1 MPLHR
6 KLLLLYAVIFAVTF
20 FILTMIL
27 YTMPQY
33 VLEREIVHYG
43 VDITEA
49 DAIVND
55 YLVHKAQGI
64 PYAFTL
70 KNTAILDA
78 YRVKN
83 MAVNMINF
91 MRYIGVITAAIAIG
105 LAYLFTPRLLSPLD
119 EILEATK
126 RLGDGGSFGQRI
138 PDSDR
143 NDIFGEL
150 ATAINQTLD
159 RMERLLRAQ
168 QQFLADVS
176 HELRTPLTAVRGNA
190 DLMRQSK
197 VYDSESIMV
206 IQEESARMGRLVDDL
221 LLLARADTG
230 GLPMRQE
237 RVQLD
242 DLFFEVFRKMRVL
255 QKKTRVTL
263 AVKEI
268 DQVAVIGDP
277 DRLDQVMINLVDNA
291 IKYTTAGGTV
301 DMSLSQAGGMAQL
314 VIRDSG
320 IGIPAEDLP
329 YIFNRFYRVDKARA
343 RAQGGSGL
351 GLSIV
356 EWIIDAHQGKI
367 EVESEVGVGT
377 TFTVYL
383 PVMPEPID
391 GEPEDDQPSRMMVL
405 LPWLRRNQGSDT
417 QEDVKEE
424 AKTDE

>member
-1 MPLHR
+1 M
-6 KLLLLYAVIFAVTF
+6 YAGIFALTF
-20 FILTMIL
+20 FILTAIL
-27 YTMPQY
+27 YTMPRY
-33 VLEREIVHYG
+33 VLEREISQYG
-43 VDITEA
+43 IEIEDADRFVTDYIEDSARGITYA
-49 DAIVND
+49 YTKDQNAI
-55 YLVHKAQGI
+55 I
-64 PYAFTL
+64 E
-70 KNTAILDA
+70 A
-78 YRVKN
+78 YRVHS
-83 MAVNMINF
+83 MALNMISF
-91 MRYIGVITAAIAIG
+91 MRYIGVISAAIAIG
-105 LAYLFTPRLLSPLD
+105 LSYLFTPRLFDPLND
-119 EILEATK
+119 ILEATK
-126 RLGDGGSFGQRI
+126 RLGDGGSFGQRL
-138 PDSDR
+138 PNSDR
-143 NDIFGEL
+143 PDIFGEL
-150 ATAINQTLD
+150 AVAINQTLN

-190 DLMRQSK
+190 DLMRQAK
-197 VYDSESIMV
+197 TYDDESIMV

-230 GLPMRQE
+230 GLPMRQQ

-242 DLFFEVFRKMRVL
+242 DLFFEVFRKMQVL

-301 DMSLSQAGGMAQL
+301 EMSLSQADGMAQL
-314 VIRDSG
+314 VIRDNG
-320 IGIPAEDLP
+320 IGIPPEDLP

-356 EWIIDAHQGKI
+356 EWIVDAHQGKI

-383 PVMPEPID
+383 PIMPQPVE
-391 GEPEDDQPSRMMVL
+391 GEEEDEQPSRMMVL
-405 LPWLRRNQGSDT
+405 LPWLRRNHD
-417 QEDVKEE
+417 D
-424 AKTDE
+424 TDESGEG

>member
-1 MPLHR
+1 MSLHR
-6 KLLLLYAVIFAVTF
+6 KLLLTYTGIFAVTF
-20 FILTMIL
+20 LIL
-27 YTMPQY
+27 
-33 VLEREIVHYG
+33 
-43 VDITEA
+43 
-49 DAIVND
+49 
-55 YLVHKAQGI
+55 
-64 PYAFTL
+64 
-70 KNTAILDA
+70 TAILYNMPMHILLREVAKYGADFQEVQEIVTKYVEA
-78 YRVKN
+78 ETSITPVYNYRNELIIKAAREYDTALRMVT
-83 MAVNMINF
+83 F
-91 MRYIGVITAAIAIG
+91 MRYFGVISAGIALW
-105 LAYLFTPRLLSPLD
+105 LAYLLTPRLLKPLD

-126 RLGDGGSFGQRI
+126 RLGDGGSFGQRL
-138 PDSDR
+138 PNSDR
-143 NDIFGEL
+143 PDIFGEL
-150 ATAINQTLD
+150 ATAINQTLG

-197 VYDSESIMV
+197 TYDDQSIMV

-230 GLPMRQE
+230 GLPMRQQ

-242 DLFFEVFRKMRVL
+242 ELFFEVFRKMQVL

-263 AVKEI
+263 VVKEI

-301 DMSLSQAGGMAQL
+301 DMSLSQANGMAQL
-314 VIRDSG
+314 VIHDSG
-320 IGIPAEDLP
+320 IGIPPEDLP
-329 YIFNRFYRVDKARA
+329 YIFNRFYRVDEGRA
-343 RAQGGSGL
+343 RSQGGSGL

-383 PVMPEPID
+383 PVMPKPIA
-391 GEPEDDQPSRMMVL
+391 GEEEDDDDQPSRMMVL
-405 LPWLRRNQGSDT
+405 LPWLRRNQDDAGEVEKKSN
-417 QEDVKEE
+417 E
-424 AKTDE
+424 

>member
-1 MPLHR
+1 MSLHR
-6 KLLLLYAVIFAVTF
+6 KQLFMYAVIFALTF
-20 FILTMIL
+20 VILTGIS
-27 YTMPQY
+27 YAMPQY
-33 VLEREIVHYG
+33 ILERAVARYG
-43 VDITEA
+43 VEMEEA
-49 DAIVND
+49 EKIVAEYIDANA
-55 YLVHKAQGI
+55 KGI
-64 PYAFTL
+64 PYAYTPERAVVI
-70 KNTAILDA
+70 NA
-78 YRVKN
+78 YRVKE
-83 MAVNMINF
+83 MSMNMIGY
-91 MRYIGVITAAIAIG
+91 MRYIGVISAAIAIF
-105 LAYLFTPRLLSPLD
+105 LAYLLTPRLLNPLD
-119 EILEATK
+119 EILEATQ

-143 NDIFGEL
+143 PDIFGDL

-190 DLMRQSK
+190 DLMRQAK
-197 VYDSESIMV
+197 TYDDESIMV

-301 DMSLSQAGGMAQL
+301 DMSLSQADGMAQL
-314 VIRDSG
+314 VISDSG
-320 IGIPAEDLP
+320 IGIPEEDVP

-356 EWIIDAHQGKI
+356 EWIVDAHQGKI

-383 PVMPEPID
+383 PIMPEPVD
-391 GEPEDDQPSRMMVL
+391 GEPEVEQPSRMMVL
-405 LPWLRRNQGSDT
+405 LPWLRRNQGD
-417 QEDVKEE
+417 DVIVEE
-424 AKTDE
+424 VAADE

>member
-6 KLLLLYAVIFAVTF
+6 KLLLLYAGIFAITF
-20 FILTMIL
+20 VILTGIL
-27 YTMPQY
+27 YAMPQY
-33 VLEREIVHYG
+33 VLEREVARYG
-43 VDITEA
+43 VEIEEA
-49 DAIVND
+49 ERIVAGYIDARA
-55 YLVHKAQGI
+55 KGM
-64 PYAFTL
+64 PYAFTPERS
-70 KNTAILDA
+70 AILDA
-78 YRVKN
+78 YRVKE
-83 MAVNMINF
+83 MAVNMISY
-91 MRYIGVITAAIAIG
+91 MRYIGVIASAIAIG
-105 LAYLFTPRLLSPLD
+105 LAYLLTPRLLTPLD

-138 PDSDR
+138 PDGDR

-190 DLMRQSK
+190 DLMRQAK
-197 VYDSESIMV
+197 TYDPESIMV
-206 IQEESARMGRLVDDL
+206 IQEESERMGRLVDDL

-230 GLPMRQE
+230 GLPMRQQ

-301 DMSLSQAGGMAQL
+301 DMSLSQADGMAQL
-314 VIRDSG
+314 VISDSG
-320 IGIPAEDLP
+320 IGIPAEDIP
-329 YIFNRFYRVDKARA
+329 YIFNRFYRVDKGRA

-383 PVMPEPID
+383 PIMPEPVD
-391 GEPEDDQPSRMMVL
+391 GELEDEQPSRMMVL
-405 LPWLRRNQGSDT
+405 LPWLRRNQDDAP
-417 QEDVKEE
+417 EKV
-424 AKTDE
+424 AADE

>member
-6 KLLLLYAVIFAVTF
+6 KLLLLYAGIFALTF
-20 FILTMIL
+20 VILTAIF

-33 VLEREIVHYG
+33 VLERDVARYG
-43 VDITEA
+43 VEMEEA
-49 DAIVND
+49 ERIVDEYIDARA
-55 YLVHKAQGI
+55 KGM
-64 PYAFTL
+64 PYAFSPERAAVL
-70 KNTAILDA
+70 EA
-78 YRVKN
+78 YRVKE
-83 MAVNMINF
+83 MTIKMISY
-91 MRYIGVITAAIAIG
+91 MRYIGVIAAAIAIG
-105 LAYLFTPRLLSPLD
+105 LAYLFTPRLLTPLD
-119 EILEATK
+119 EILEATQ
-126 RLGDGGSFGQRI
+126 RLGEGGSFGQRI

-143 NDIFGEL
+143 ADVFGDL

-190 DLMRQSK
+190 DLMRQAK
-197 VYDSESIMV
+197 TYDDESIMV

-230 GLPMRQE
+230 GLPMRQQ

-242 DLFFEVFRKMRVL
+242 ELFFEVFRKMRVL

-301 DMSLSQAGGMAQL
+301 DMSLSQADEMAQL
-314 VIRDSG
+314 VIHDSG
-320 IGIPAEDLP
+320 IGIPPEDLP

-356 EWIIDAHQGKI
+356 EWIVDAHQGRI

-383 PVMPEPID
+383 PIMPQPID
-391 GEPEDDQPSRMMVL
+391 GEEEDEQPSRMMVL
-405 LPWLRRNQGSDT
+405 LPWLRRNQDDAGEVVEESD
-417 QEDVKEE
+417 E
-424 AKTDE
+424 